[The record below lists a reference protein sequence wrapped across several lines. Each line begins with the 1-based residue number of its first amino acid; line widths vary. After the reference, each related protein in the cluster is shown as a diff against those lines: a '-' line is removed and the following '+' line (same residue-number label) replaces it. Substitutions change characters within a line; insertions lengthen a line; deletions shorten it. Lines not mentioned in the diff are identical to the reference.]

1 MQLMM
6 GKKPCY
12 ARKVWCGLPSTLITL
27 PSIRN
32 QKRLLGGSAGGTAG
46 ARLSS
51 TPSSH
56 LGLEFGASRSAA
68 APSEPVSAPF
78 PGKSL
83 EEVVVAGWGTE
94 WASLPL
100 GGCQHTGGQP
110 APGPPGDTPL
120 LRACQ
125 ISARGSVFNMSVR
138 LLDCIS

>member
-1 MQLMM
+1 M
-6 GKKPCY
+6 G
-12 ARKVWCGLPSTLITL
+12 T
-27 PSIRN
+27 
-32 QKRLLGGSAGGTAG
+32 
-46 ARLSS
+46 RLSS
-51 TPSSH
+51 TASSH
-56 LGLEFGASRSAA
+56 LGTGFGASRSAA

-78 PGKSL
+78 PGKSP
-83 EEVVVAGWGTE
+83 EEVAAAGGGTA

-100 GGCQHTGGQP
+100 GGCQHTGGLP